1 MPISPS
7 RRRAAD
13 LVPRAL
19 ITGITGQDGT
29 YLSRLLIERGYEV
42 HGLVKPG
49 DGADVLVGSIAH
61 EADLRDTDA
70 LRTLVAAVEPDELY
84 NLGGLTSVAGS
95 WNDPVETVQVTG
107 ASVAA
112 LLDGAWRL
120 HEAGRPISF
129 VQASSAEMFGVAEQ
143 VPQNEATPIAPVS
156 PYGAAKALGHFLVR
170 AFRER
175 GLRASSAILYNH
187 ESPIRPET
195 FVTRKITAG
204 AVRIARGQQDRLALG
219 NLDAERD
226 WGWAPDYVE
235 AMRLMAQHP
244 TGGDFVIGT
253 GVSHTV
259 RDFVAAAFHA
269 AGVDDWQSY
278 VEVDPAFLRATDPVR
293 QLADSAKA
301 RHELGWA
308 PTVGFDELVA
318 RLVRADLDAIDS
330 SSAR

>member
-1 MPISPS
+1 M
-7 RRRAAD
+7 
-13 LVPRAL
+13 PRAL
-19 ITGITGQDGT
+19 ITGVTGQDGT
-29 YLSRLLIERGYEV
+29 YLSRLLLEHGYEV
-42 HGLVKPG
+42 HGVAKPG
-49 DGADVLVGSIAH
+49 DGSGDAGAVRCH
-61 EADLRDTDA
+61 EADLRDADA
-70 LRTLVAAVEPDELY
+70 LRQIVAGVEPDELY

-112 LLDGAWRL
+112 LLDAAWGL
-120 HEAGRPISF
+120 HEAGRPIAF
-129 VQASSAEMFGVAEQ
+129 VQASSAEMFGAATQ
-143 VPQNEATPIAPVS
+143 VPQSESTPIAPVS

-195 FVTRKITAG
+195 FVTRKITAS
-204 AVRIARGQQDRLALG
+204 AARIARGRQQSLALG

-253 GVSHTV
+253 GESHSVSE
-259 RDFVAAAFHA
+259 FVAAAFRA
-269 AGVDDWQSY
+269 VGIDDWQAH
-278 VEVDPAFLRATDPVR
+278 VEVDAAFLRAADPVR
-293 QLADSAKA
+293 QLADAGKA
-301 RHELGWA
+301 RRELGWA

-330 SSAR
+330 SADR

>member
-1 MPISPS
+1 M
-7 RRRAAD
+7 
-13 LVPRAL
+13 PRAL

-29 YLSRLLIERGYEV
+29 YLSRILRDRGYEV
-42 HGLVKPG
+42 HGVVKPG
-49 DGADVLVGSIAH
+49 DGADDLAGFITH

-70 LRTLVAAVEPDELY
+70 LRGIVASVEPDELY

-120 HEAGRPISF
+120 HEAGLPISF
-129 VQASSAEMFGVAEQ
+129 VQASSAEMFGIAEQ

-170 AFRER
+170 AFRAR

-204 AVRIARGQQDRLALG
+204 AARIARGQQDRLALG

-259 RDFVAAAFHA
+259 RDFVAAAFRV
-269 AGVDDWQSY
+269 AGIDGWERFVD
-278 VEVDPAFLRATDPVR
+278 VDPSFLRTADPVR
-293 QLADSAKA
+293 QIADGA
-301 RHELGWA
+301 RARDELGWS

-318 RLVRADLDAIDS
+318 RLVEADLAAIDAAS
-330 SSAR
+330 GGSASL